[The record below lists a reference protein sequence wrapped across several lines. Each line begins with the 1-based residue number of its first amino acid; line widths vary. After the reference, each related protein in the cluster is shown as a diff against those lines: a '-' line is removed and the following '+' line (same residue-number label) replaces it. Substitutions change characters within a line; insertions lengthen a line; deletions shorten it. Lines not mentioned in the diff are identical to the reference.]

1 MEGAGRGRL
10 LSLFTDITASRPLR
24 VCLASNSRLNF
35 CSNLL
40 KLHAKHRNEIAL
52 SNLGRTAKP
61 VNDGK
66 NRICRPQMYIDLYGR
81 RAVAIDRKQEN
92 ALAVYNAQ
100 NIIKISN
107 RKTFARQTDGLR
119 IKFVNSKDD
128 LF

>member
-1 MEGAGRGRL
+1 
-10 LSLFTDITASRPLR
+10 
-24 VCLASNSRLNF
+24 
-35 CSNLL
+35 
-40 KLHAKHRNEIAL
+40 
-52 SNLGRTAKP
+52 
-61 VNDGK
+61 
-66 NRICRPQMYIDLYGR
+66 MYIDLYGR

-128 LF
+128 LFQEDTYLVMREDNGKPRELTYESLIKDVSVTGVTEYEHVVKHAGGC